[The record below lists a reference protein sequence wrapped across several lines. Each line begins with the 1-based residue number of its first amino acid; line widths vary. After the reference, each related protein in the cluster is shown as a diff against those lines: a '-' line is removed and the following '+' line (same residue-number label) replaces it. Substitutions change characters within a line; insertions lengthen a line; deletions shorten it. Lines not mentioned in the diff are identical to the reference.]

1 MLRPF
6 VVAGVFAL
14 AACASDPLPSEI
26 RVERVEVPAVLLTC
40 ADAPV
45 VPPGPV
51 TSRDAARIVVELHR
65 AWADCH
71 GKLGEVSGLV
81 TGP

>member
-1 MLRPF
+1 MRRAFMLAP
-6 VVAGVFAL
+6 VLL
-14 AACASDPLPSEI
+14 AACASEPLPPEV
-26 RVERVEVPAVLLTC
+26 RVERVEVPAVLLSC
-40 ADAPV
+40 AEAPS

-51 TSRDAARIVVELHR
+51 TSRDAARIVVELHA

-71 GKLGEVSGLV
+71 GKLGEVRGLV